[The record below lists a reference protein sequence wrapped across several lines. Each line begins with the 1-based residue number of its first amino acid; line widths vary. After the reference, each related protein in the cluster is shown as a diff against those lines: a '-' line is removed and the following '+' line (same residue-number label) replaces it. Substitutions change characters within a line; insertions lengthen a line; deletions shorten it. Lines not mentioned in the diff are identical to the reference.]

1 MPTPPVRVLC
11 TGDLHVG
18 RFPSYA
24 PPGDRSLSVESTWS
38 RAVEWAVE
46 QAVDAVVLTGDV
58 ADQDNK
64 VFEAFGPL
72 KAGVERLAAAGIRTF
87 AVAGN
92 HDYDALHRL
101 ADLLDPSAFTLL
113 GPSGTWSTA
122 SLERDGIPVL
132 RLIGWSFPD
141 RYVRSSPLDAF
152 PPIEDD
158 LPVLG
163 VLHADLDQADS
174 PYAPVRSMELAAAP
188 VAAWLLGHIHRPSFN
203 SEEGRGLLYPGSLQP
218 LDPGE
223 QGAHGPWLVT
233 VDADGSVT
241 ADHHPLASIRYDEVA
256 VDLAEAED
264 RKGAE
269 AAIIDAITAHL
280 RAAGDT
286 QPEALLHVLD
296 VRLHGRTPLHGALA
310 RIAADLA
317 EESFPEGRA
326 TGVVRHVAVETRPAY
341 DLRDLA
347 RRKDPAGAV
356 AQLVLDVE
364 AGDAGDAVAEAART
378 VEAVDNA
385 RAYAPLR
392 RAGGARSDGDAGA
405 EASAL
410 LVEQGLLLLDRLLRQ
425 HEAHQAS

>member
-1 MPTPPVRVLC
+1 MPPLPVRVLC

-24 PPGDRSLSVESTWS
+24 TTADRSLSVESTWD
-38 RAVEWAVE
+38 RTVDWAID
-46 QAVDAVVLTGDV
+46 QTVDAVALTGDV

-64 VFEAFGPL
+64 LFEAFGPL

-101 ADLLDPSAFTLL
+101 ADLLDPAAFTLL
-113 GPSGTWSTA
+113 GPRGTWTTA
-122 SLERDGIPVL
+122 DLVRDGTPVL
-132 RLIGWSFPD
+132 RLVGWSFPD

-152 PPIEDD
+152 PSVEGD

-163 VLHADLDQADS
+163 LLHADLDQADS
-174 PYAPVRSMELAAAP
+174 PYAPVRSTELAAAP
-188 VAAWLLGHIHRPSFN
+188 VSAWLLGHIHRPSFRV
-203 SEEGRGLLYPGSLQP
+203 EGGRGLLYPGSLQP

-223 QGAHGPWLVT
+223 RGPHGPWLVT
-233 VDADGSVT
+233 VDADGTVA
-241 ADHHPLASIRYDEVA
+241 ADHHPLASVRYDEVA
-256 VDLAEAED
+256 VNLEGVND

-269 AAIIDAITAHL
+269 KAIVDALSEHL
-280 RAAGDT
+280 RTAGEA
-286 QPEALLHVLD
+286 QPQALYHVLD
-296 VRLHGRTPLHGALA
+296 VRLEGRTPLHGSLA
-310 RIAADLA
+310 GIADELT
-317 EESFPEGRA
+317 EEAFPEGRA
-326 TGVVRHVAVETRPAY
+326 TGVVRRVAVETRPAY
-341 DLRDLA
+341 DLRDIA

-364 AGDAGDAVAEAART
+364 AGDAGEVVASATRT
-378 VEAVDNA
+378 IGSIDNA

-392 RAGGARSDGDAGA
+392 RGGATGSEGDAGA
-405 EASAL
+405 EAPSL

-425 HEAHQAS
+425 HEAHDAS